1 MLIKD
6 ATKVTKDLLS
16 HLQDPEFNDIKIRG
30 GGAVQ
35 QDYPPYESKGSTPF
49 AQYYDQKEYSFSP
62 ERSCQTDRNEYL
74 LLLLLYFETKG
85 STPFAQYYQIYQP
98 GGLLIDDTGN
108 LLLCNSGNRRLLVL
122 SEKMEF
128 IKVRLLIIPLNCSVL
143 DTLLSA
149 GDEHVLPAATPQH
162 VEAEEVRVRGL
173 PGPGPGGGRQVQAQ
187 RGRPA
192 ERGDHP
198 NLQ

>member
-49 AQYYDQKEYSFSP
+49 AQYYDQKEYSFYP

-74 LLLLLYFETKG
+74 LLLLPEI
-85 STPFAQYYQIYQP
+85 Q
-98 GGLLIDDTGN
+98 
-108 LLLCNSGNRRLLVL
+108 
-122 SEKMEF
+122 
-128 IKVRLLIIPLNCSVL
+128 
-143 DTLLSA
+143 
-149 GDEHVLPAATPQH
+149 AATC
-162 VEAEEVRVRGL
+162 VEKL
-173 PGPGPGGGRQVQAQ
+173 SQSMQT
-187 RGRPA
+187 
-192 ERGDHP
+192 
-198 NLQ
+198 

>member
-1 MLIKD
+1 M
-6 ATKVTKDLLS
+6 T
-16 HLQDPEFNDIKIRG
+16 
-30 GGAVQ
+30 
-35 QDYPPYESKGSTPF
+35 KGSTPF
-49 AQYYDQKEYSFSP
+49 AQYYDQKEYSFYP